1 MKILGLRAEDNDMTQ
16 AFMDGQD
23 IHKATASITFDV
35 PIEDVTK
42 DQRQASKA
50 VSFGEKQLRQLGE

>member
-1 MKILGLRAEDNDMTQ
+1 MTQ